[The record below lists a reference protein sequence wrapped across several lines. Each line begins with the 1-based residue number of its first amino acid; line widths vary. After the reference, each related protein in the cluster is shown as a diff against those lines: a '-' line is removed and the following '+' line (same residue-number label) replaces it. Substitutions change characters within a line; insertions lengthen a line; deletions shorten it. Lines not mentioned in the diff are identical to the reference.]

1 MSSRTAA
8 AASSSGGNST
18 LGSATP
24 SLDDKP
30 ERIARSEDNFNNTD
44 PEKGSEPTSPPPEQV
59 RTVTGWKWILVCV
72 GFYVATFLYGLDNTI
87 AADIQSAVLGT
98 YGDISKLSWLGTG
111 FPLGSIA
118 TILTIGKAYGTFN
131 VKWTHVVSVFIFIV
145 GSAVCGSAPNMN
157 ALIVGRVIAGIGGA
171 GMYLGTLNLVA
182 INTTILERPLYLGG
196 VGITWGLGTILGPV
210 IGGAFADSAATWRWA
225 FYINL
230 VIFAIAVPALL
241 LIPSFDPQ
249 PDLDVRHKLRHVDWI
264 GALLNAGL
272 FTSFVMALTFG
283 GANWAW
289 NDGRT
294 IGTFVACGVIFIVF
308 AIQQTFCIFTT
319 PEDRLFPVQFL
330 KSRTMVLL
338 FICTAAA
345 GTALFVPIFYIPL
358 FFQFAKG
365 DDGIEAAVRLLP
377 FIVLYIVSV
386 MAQGVLMPKFGYYWP
401 FFVIWGVF
409 ALAGGAAMTTVTT
422 STTAGSIYGWS
433 ILIAIG
439 CGMTTQA
446 SYSIAPAILGRDG
459 RGSEVPASIGYINVA
474 QIGGVVIGLAVSGAV
489 FQNTAFIKVSE
500 AFAGQGFTTEQLR
513 SATAGS
519 QSAIYA
525 TVSQELRDK
534 AIEGIVEAMD
544 KTYYLVVSGAAL
556 TLILSFFL
564 KRERLFMEM
573 AVGG

>member
-1 MSSRTAA
+1 MSSSTAPA
-8 AASSSGGNST
+8 VPSTIASS
-18 LGSATP
+18 TP
-24 SLDDKP
+24 SIDDKP
-30 ERIARSEDNFNNTD
+30 QRLERSEDAFTTD
-44 PEKGSEPTSPPPEQV
+44 SEKGPETTRPSPEPEQV
-59 RTVTGWKWILVCV
+59 ITVTGWKWIVICV

-131 VKWTHVVSVFIFIV
+131 VKWTHVVSVVIFIV
-145 GSAVCGSAPNMN
+145 GSAVCGAAPNMN
-157 ALIVGRVIAGIGGA
+157 ALIVGRVIAGVGGA

-182 INTTILERPLYLGG
+182 INTTITERPLYLGG

-210 IGGAFADSAATWRWA
+210 IGGAFADSGATWRWT
-225 FYINL
+225 FCINL

-249 PDLDVRHKLRHVDWI
+249 PDLDVLHKVKHVDWI

-272 FTSFVMALTFG
+272 FTSFVVALTFG
-283 GANWAW
+283 GANWPW

-294 IGTFVACGVIFIVF
+294 IATFVSCGVIFILF
-308 AIQQTFCIFTT
+308 AVQQQFCIFTT

-330 KSRTMVLL
+330 KSRTMILL

-358 FFQFAKG
+358 FFQFSKG
-365 DDGIEAAVRLLP
+365 DDGIQAAVRLMP
-377 FIVLYIVSV
+377 FIVLYIVVV
-386 MAQGVLMPKFGYYWP
+386 MSQGILMPKIGYYWP
-401 FFVIWGVF
+401 FFVLWGMF

-422 STTAGSIYGWS
+422 STNAGSIYGWS

-439 CGMTTQA
+439 CGMITQA

-459 RGSEVPASIGYINVA
+459 LPASIGYINVA
-474 QIGGVVIGLAVSGAV
+474 QIGGVVIGLSVSGTV
-489 FQNTAFIKVSE
+489 FQSTAFKNVNS
-500 AFAGQGFTTEQLR
+500 AFAGEGFSADQIR
-513 SATAGS
+513 SAIAGS
-519 QSAIYA
+519 QSALFQS
-525 TVSQELRDK
+525 VSQELRDK
-534 AIEGIVEAMD
+534 AIEGIV
-544 KTYYLVVSGAAL
+544 
-556 TLILSFFL
+556 
-564 KRERLFMEM
+564 
-573 AVGG
+573 

>member
-1 MSSRTAA
+1 MSSATAPA
-8 AASSSGGNST
+8 APSTPSSS
-18 LGSATP
+18 AP
-24 SLDDKP
+24 SIDDKP
-30 ERIARSEDNFNNTD
+30 QRLERSEDAFTTD
-44 PEKGSEPTSPPPEQV
+44 SEKGPVTTSPPPEPEQV
-59 RTVTGWKWILVCV
+59 RTVTGWKWVVICV

-131 VKWTHVVSVFIFIV
+131 VKWTHVVSVVIFIV
-145 GSAVCGSAPNMN
+145 GSAICGAAPNMN
-157 ALIVGRVIAGIGGA
+157 ALIVGRVIAGVGGA

-182 INTTILERPLYLGG
+182 INTTITERPLYLGG

-210 IGGAFADSAATWRWA
+210 IGGAFADSGATWRWA

-249 PDLDVRHKLRHVDWI
+249 PDLDVLHKVKHVDWI

-272 FTSFVMALTFG
+272 FTSFVIALTFG
-283 GANWAW
+283 GANWPW

-294 IGTFVACGVIFIVF
+294 IATFVVCGVIFILF
-308 AIQQTFCIFTT
+308 AVQQQLCILTT

-330 KSRTMVLL
+330 KSRTMILL

-358 FFQFAKG
+358 FFQFSKG
-365 DDGIEAAVRLLP
+365 DDGIQAAVRLMP
-377 FIVLYIVSV
+377 FIVLYIVVV
-386 MAQGVLMPKFGYYWP
+386 MSQGILMPKIGYYWP
-401 FFVIWGVF
+401 FFVLWGMF

-422 STTAGSIYGWS
+422 STNAGSIYGWS

-439 CGMTTQA
+439 CGMITQA

-459 RGSEVPASIGYINVA
+459 RGQEVPASIGYINVA
-474 QIGGVVIGLAVSGAV
+474 QIGGVVIGLAVSGTV
-489 FQNTAFIKVSE
+489 FQSTAFKNVNA
-500 AFAGQGFTTEQLR
+500 AFAGKGFSADQIR
-513 SATAGS
+513 SAIAGS
-519 QSAIYA
+519 QSALFQS
-525 TVSQELRDK
+525 VSQELRDK
-534 AIEGIVEAMD
+534 AIEGIVQAID
-544 KTYYLVVSGAAL
+544 KTYYLVVAGAAL
-556 TLILSFFL
+556 TLLLSFLL
-564 KRERLFMEM
+564 KREKLFMEM